1 MIETCE
7 DVGSGAA
14 ETVALVNICVML
26 PNCNTHITSTGRTDV
41 CLHVDMLCKAGVV
54 SAVVCLFVCQSFCMR
69 VFISVRVKYE
79 KL

>member
-54 SAVVCLFVCQSFCMR
+54 SAVICQSFCMR
-69 VFISVRVKYE
+69 VFISVCVKYE